1 MLLSVLFGTA
11 IAAAFVTAMLVG
23 SFLLLRFAVMTRQDG
38 FGGAAMWASD
48 IKDYVLNTLTGTSSP
63 PLVSEG
69 KDTALLEAGS
79 AEPQDTQESDAVKS
93 EAPEKEATWAE
104 SY

>member
-1 MLLSVLFGTA
+1 
-11 IAAAFVTAMLVG
+11 
-23 SFLLLRFAVMTRQDG
+23 MTRQDG

-48 IKDYVLNTLTGTSSP
+48 IKDYILNTLTGSSHSP
-63 PLVSEG
+63 VALEG

-79 AEPQDTQESDAVKS
+79 AEHQDTQESDAVKS